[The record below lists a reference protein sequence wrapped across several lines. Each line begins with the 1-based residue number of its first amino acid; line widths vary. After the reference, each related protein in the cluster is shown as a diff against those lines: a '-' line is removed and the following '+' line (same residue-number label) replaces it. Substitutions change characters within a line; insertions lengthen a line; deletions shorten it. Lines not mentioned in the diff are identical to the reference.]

1 MDSQS
6 DQYAEDGK
14 KSFNI
19 VGRIVLV
26 ALEHGRSKGQ
36 VGNER
41 EGHKIDEGTS
51 KETFGEVVLECI
63 VVGGEVEQFLVQQNY
78 QEHDCKNQHCVAGW
92 AVPLFCMSV
101 AVITPK
107 AAPTEFI
114 PAFSTHHVLAP
125 TILLNKDATLGTRLF
140 K

>member
-19 VGRIVLV
+19 VWRIVLV

-63 VVGGEVEQFLVQQNY
+63 VVGGEVEKFLV
-78 QEHDCKNQHCVAGW
+78 
-92 AVPLFCMSV
+92 
-101 AVITPK
+101 
-107 AAPTEFI
+107 
-114 PAFSTHHVLAP
+114 
-125 TILLNKDATLGTRLF
+125 
-140 K
+140 